1 MWAASGE
8 DCSDL
13 NNLALAVLLG
23 CASEVDAAAEAVVPG
38 AVCSFPGESGL
49 LDNWRFVLVDAG
61 RPPEL
66 ETGDVGAGGAFL
78 ACACIALSCS
88 KVLPR
93 SSLGIRLGS
102 TLGALSS
109 VYWRS
114 GMGKPAA
121 LAASIAFSSAFCF
134 RANSA
139 CTFQSRSQRTHIPC
153 SDMSSRLVDYLGSS
167 NGKLHRSQVR
177 FC

>member
-1 MWAASGE
+1 MNS
-8 DCSDL
+8 
-13 NNLALAVLLG
+13 LALAVLLG
-23 CASEVDAAAEAVVPG
+23 CSSDVDAAVEAVLPG
-38 AVCSFPGESGL
+38 AVCSFRGESGL
-49 LDNWRFVLVDAG
+49 LDNWRLVLVDAG

-134 RANSA
+134 TANSA
-139 CTFQSRSQRTHIPC
+139 CTIKVSSQHVHTQQWCAP
-153 SDMSSRLVDYLGSS
+153 L
-167 NGKLHRSQVR
+167 
-177 FC
+177 

>member
-1 MWAASGE
+1 MPQKRLLCLVLS
-8 DCSDL
+8 
-13 NNLALAVLLG
+13 ALFG
-23 CASEVDAAAEAVVPG
+23 
-38 AVCSFPGESGL
+38 GESVL
-49 LDNWRFVLVDAG
+49 LDNWRLVLVDAG
-61 RPPEL
+61 QPPEL
-66 ETGDVGAGGAFL
+66 EAGDVGPAGAFL

-93 SSLGIRLGS
+93 SCLGIRLGS

-134 RANSA
+134 KANSA
-139 CTFQSRSQRTHIPC
+139 CTVKFGRQHTHAKQWYAPVELAYRLPWRVQWKVSSQLGQVLLPC
-153 SDMSSRLVDYLGSS
+153 PCR
-167 NGKLHRSQVR
+167 
-177 FC
+177 